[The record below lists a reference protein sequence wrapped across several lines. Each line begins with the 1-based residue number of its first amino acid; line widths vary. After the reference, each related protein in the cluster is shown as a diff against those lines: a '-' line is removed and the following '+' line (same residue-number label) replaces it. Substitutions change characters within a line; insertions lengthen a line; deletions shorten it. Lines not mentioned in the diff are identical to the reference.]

1 MRSSWHGHHRDAQ
14 RVAQEQRPDEG
25 GLPVQEHQDPD
36 LPKAEVMSVGP
47 PMPHQNRCGPC
58 QWVHLQRSARLEH
71 SDSPPLVIV
80 ECSQHG
86 PCHSRGAKK
95 RGDRLEAMDMNT
107 EHGSDRSVAGAVPA
121 AHPKVGSSC
130 QA

>member
-1 MRSSWHGHHRDAQ
+1 MGTIEMRR
-14 RVAQEQRPDEG
+14 
-25 GLPVQEHQDPD
+25 GLPRSRGQT
-36 LPKAEVMSVGP
+36 KADCLCRSTKIRTSRRLVMSVGP